1 MCCLISRT
9 SFPHFSLR
17 SLPLRYVLPSCYH
30 HLHLACR
37 LFPTLQV
44 EALDSGRLDTLFRGN
59 TIACKVLSISFKTFG
74 LYYLQSVLR
83 PLILSL
89 MKSNDRDYEVDPTR
103 ISDSSNLK
111 TNQSNL
117 LSLVSSFYK
126 TILKSLPSLPLQLRT
141 LCHVLYQ
148 VRHSLNLLLQFIYF
162 SLSQVVVDRFPDGGL
177 DTVNSAIFLR
187 FINPAI
193 GMFNSAVR
201 FCRIR
206 VSTDLL
212 TGDIILYWQQCCIK
226 FLCDRIVEIL

>member
-9 SFPHFSLR
+9 SFPPFSLR
-17 SLPLRYVLPSCYH
+17 SSPLRYVLPSYYH

-89 MKSNDRDYEVDPTR
+89 MKSNDCDYEVDPTR
-103 ISDSSNLK
+103 ISDPSNLK

-141 LCHVLYQ
+141 LCHILYQ
-148 VRHSLNLLLQFIYF
+148 VRHSLTFYYSSYITPFLIRLLWI
-162 SLSQVVVDRFPDGGL
+162 V
-177 DTVNSAIFLR
+177 FLMV
-187 FINPAI
+187 
-193 GMFNSAVR
+193 G
-201 FCRIR
+201 
-206 VSTDLL
+206 
-212 TGDIILYWQQCCIK
+212 
-226 FLCDRIVEIL
+226 